1 MHTAFG
7 RATVPRTVA
16 EPCVE
21 CDAMQRAD
29 PPLRARTPDRGG
41 SRELTHVRG
50 PSAGRVELLRA
61 ALRRVASTRTTDY
74 NNGGHEH
81 DLQS

>member
-21 CDAMQRAD
+21 CDAMQRAG

-61 ALRRVASTRTTDY
+61 ALRRVASTAPHY
-74 NNGGHEH
+74 G
-81 DLQS
+81 LQ

>member
-21 CDAMQRAD
+21 CDAMQRAG
-29 PPLRARTPDRGG
+29 PPLRAHARRGG

-61 ALRRVASTRTTDY
+61 ALRRVASTALRTTV
-74 NNGGHEH
+74 
-81 DLQS
+81 Q